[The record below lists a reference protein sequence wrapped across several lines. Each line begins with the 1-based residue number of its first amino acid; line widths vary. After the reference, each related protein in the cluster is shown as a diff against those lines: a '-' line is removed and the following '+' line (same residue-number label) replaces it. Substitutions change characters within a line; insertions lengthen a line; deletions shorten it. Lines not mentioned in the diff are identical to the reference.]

1 MTVEE
6 LIEELKKF
14 PPDAE
19 VEVYGDCG
27 AGSYGGFDIE
37 LSYDGNCVI
46 VGS

>member
-6 LIEELKKF
+6 LIEELKKL
-14 PPDAE
+14 PPEAE

-27 AGSYGGFDIE
+27 AGSYGGFNIE
-37 LSYDGNCVI
+37 VSYDGICTI